1 MFQAH
6 MYTLCINS
14 ASMLSLWHLNV
25 AAMQVIWWEN
35 GDKCHLPLTIRV
47 LKLDIWK
54 PPMGSRGATFLL

>member
-14 ASMLSLWHLNV
+14 ASVLSLWHLNV
-25 AAMQVIWWEN
+25 TAMQVIWWEN

-47 LKLDIWK
+47 LKLDI
-54 PPMGSRGATFLL
+54 